1 MIVLSGIPVIETE
14 RLILRA
20 PQAADWPAFRDYRVS
35 DRTTFTGGPKTEAQA
50 AEQFASFFGH
60 WIMRG
65 FGRFIAMDRATG
77 LGIGHFGPMQW
88 QDGAEPE
95 LTWSLWSAAS
105 EGQGL
110 AVEAAIAMQR
120 WLFGVF
126 GLTSA
131 RAEVHSDNAASHAIA
146 RRLGGKVI
154 AGLRPT
160 WFDDGDVYHF
170 ANGDAV

>member
-1 MIVLSGIPVIETE
+1 MITLSGIPQIDTE

-20 PQAADWPAFRDYRVS
+20 PLAADWPAFRDYRVS
-35 DRTTFTGGPKTEAQA
+35 DRTAFTGGAKTEPQA

-88 QDGAEPE
+88 HDSAEPE
-95 LTWSLWSAAS
+95 LTWSLWSAAA
-105 EGQGL
+105 EGKGL
-110 AVEAAIAMQR
+110 AVEAATAMHR

-131 RAEVHSDNAASHAIA
+131 RAEVHRDNFASHAIA
-146 RRLGGKVI
+146 RHLGGKVI
-154 AGLRPT
+154 AGQRPT

-170 ANGDAV
+170 AKRGAV